1 MSDELKTYIEPE
13 LEARLVALVLGEAS
27 AFEAEELERLVAK
40 RVELKACKERLEQIH
55 GVLVAAHDDQDD
67 EKWKLSEDRQGKI
80 FERMEET
87 RREKSRQERRKRAR
101 QRAERQ
107 GRRKLVMLCAACLVA
122 GMIVIVFQTTFSSK
136 KYSASMASSES
147 DEKMQ
152 VGNGKFAQLERSF
165 IESVSEMPSEGF
177 KKSEVVASGGARLES
192 NFAVVDEA
200 KTGKAELFYDK
211 NIDQERQAKL
221 SRALTKLNDSVVA
234 VDALELPPSDDASI
248 DFSLNEVDLRTPAE
262 SPELAMTQERVPS
275 AAPVSRSVVANGVF
289 PDLPA
294 EESAEEVM
302 DQRSAGREASRN
314 TDGDHLRWVAETEAE
329 KMAVPVPATPARPG
343 QSRSGAIAAK
353 PNAPKVSIPDPITD
367 FSDGS
372 DFGGQAAETGKT
384 VSRAMSKLEEKQKV
398 AAEVT
403 TDLGDIPALD
413 AVSDREGESRGRVT
427 KKKKGQNGG
436 YAGGL
441 LPGWAGATPAPA
453 TKPAPPVSAPS
464 SQTIAGRLFEEQNNE
479 DSEADRRW
487 NAPVEKEL
495 AEVEGL
501 EMKIDS
507 LKAEKEARYFQQGKE
522 SDADGLILED
532 GFAMD
537 NEEADFGSGGE
548 VQQDSKGGAI
558 GGGGGDHAIAL
569 NLKKKVSE
577 SLNGSLAVDRGL
589 EQKEVLRR
597 QSRTATAESG
607 QAEGKDAYENGVFNT
622 ATRKFRQALDA
633 LPPGTANEGR
643 RKDLEKGLPES
654 LLAENAQIRRTG
666 QYKEAREN
674 LKETEEEAKSFQY
687 LEGPIRTSPTMGY
700 EISEETEKARRGLYK
715 GEGYYDLGLYD
726 KALEEYKEVLR
737 NDPYNKAA
745 RQGVEN
751 ITGIKNAYYRA
762 ANDQTRAELLM
773 EVDKAWESAVP
784 ADSNKPSDGRGVFV
798 GDVDDGIFTEFL
810 FGLEDDDEVTASM
823 AVGGQLSVVSKLD
836 QINVPELKLENA
848 TVREALDFLRVRSRE
863 LDNTTLDEAKK
874 GVNLVADDKSV
885 LESKLPPLNL
895 KNVSLRSALKSI
907 GDASG
912 NFVFVDEFVVRLGES
927 DDTDPFVADLSKD
940 ATIVAKLRQ
949 IILPEISLE
958 NTTVGDA
965 LEFIRLRASELD
977 SITVQSDKKGLGVKI
992 DDLVDPDLTIGELKM
1007 SQVPLEV
1014 AVREVARQA
1023 GLKVRLQDQGVV
1035 LFNDPEARKAKS
1047 KSGFETP
1054 TSEKSDSTFSL
1065 NVSDVS
1071 FKLTKAA
1078 FEQGKRPQAEKV
1090 RPEEFVNAM
1099 SYDDTRPNQAEKI
1112 SCDFEQGS
1120 HPFLSQRN
1128 LMRISMSTAS
1138 LGRNAGTPLR
1148 LTLLLDQ
1155 SGSMERSDRVES
1167 LKRAFALLA
1176 AQLTPNDEVTL
1187 VGFARSPRL
1196 LAERVKGNEVAK
1208 LAAIIANPL
1217 SEGGTNLEEAL
1228 SSGIQLAK
1236 QQFVK
1241 GAQNRIILLTDGAA
1255 NLGDAKPETLVMQVD
1270 SIRKAGISFDT
1281 CGVGAEGLNDDILS
1295 SLAKKGDG
1303 RYYFLNRPEDADEGF
1318 ARQIAGSLRPA
1329 AKNVKVQMLFNP
1341 DRVTSF
1347 KLYGFEK
1354 HKLNKEDF
1362 RNDKVD
1368 AAEMAAEESGVALYH
1383 FEPNPEGRG
1392 DVGTVSVR
1400 FLDTSSNQVVERT
1413 WVIPYEEQT
1422 AFFNEADPKLRLA
1435 GVAGLFA
1442 ERLKGSPVGERVELK
1457 LLRQEMSALKSRFG
1471 SQSRFGELET
1481 MLRQAGE

>member
-1 MSDELKTYIEPE
+1 M
-13 LEARLVALVLGEAS
+13 
-27 AFEAEELERLVAK
+27 
-40 RVELKACKERLEQIH
+40 
-55 GVLVAAHDDQDD
+55 
-67 EKWKLSEDRQGKI
+67 
-80 FERMEET
+80 
-87 RREKSRQERRKRAR
+87 
-101 QRAERQ
+101 
-107 GRRKLVMLCAACLVA
+107 
-122 GMIVIVFQTTFSSK
+122 
-136 KYSASMASSES
+136 
-147 DEKMQ
+147 
-152 VGNGKFAQLERSF
+152 
-165 IESVSEMPSEGF
+165 
-177 KKSEVVASGGARLES
+177 
-192 NFAVVDEA
+192 
-200 KTGKAELFYDK
+200 
-211 NIDQERQAKL
+211 
-221 SRALTKLNDSVVA
+221 
-234 VDALELPPSDDASI
+234 
-248 DFSLNEVDLRTPAE
+248 
-262 SPELAMTQERVPS
+262 
-275 AAPVSRSVVANGVF
+275 
-289 PDLPA
+289 
-294 EESAEEVM
+294 
-302 DQRSAGREASRN
+302 
-314 TDGDHLRWVAETEAE
+314 
-329 KMAVPVPATPARPG
+329 
-343 QSRSGAIAAK
+343 
-353 PNAPKVSIPDPITD
+353 
-367 FSDGS
+367 
-372 DFGGQAAETGKT
+372 
-384 VSRAMSKLEEKQKV
+384 
-398 AAEVT
+398 
-403 TDLGDIPALD
+403 
-413 AVSDREGESRGRVT
+413 
-427 KKKKGQNGG
+427 
-436 YAGGL
+436 
-441 LPGWAGATPAPA
+441 
-453 TKPAPPVSAPS
+453 
-464 SQTIAGRLFEEQNNE
+464 
-479 DSEADRRW
+479 
-487 NAPVEKEL
+487 
-495 AEVEGL
+495 
-501 EMKIDS
+501 
-507 LKAEKEARYFQQGKE
+507 
-522 SDADGLILED
+522 
-532 GFAMD
+532 
-537 NEEADFGSGGE
+537 
-548 VQQDSKGGAI
+548 
-558 GGGGGDHAIAL
+558 
-569 NLKKKVSE
+569 
-577 SLNGSLAVDRGL
+577 
-589 EQKEVLRR
+589 
-597 QSRTATAESG
+597 
-607 QAEGKDAYENGVFNT
+607 
-622 ATRKFRQALDA
+622 
-633 LPPGTANEGR
+633 
-643 RKDLEKGLPES
+643 
-654 LLAENAQIRRTG
+654 AENAQIRRTG

-687 LEGPIRTSPTMGY
+687 LEDPIRTSPTMGY

-798 GDVDDGIFTEFL
+798 GDVDDGISTEFL

-823 AVGGQLSVVSKLD
+823 AVVGQLSVVSKLD

-958 NTTVGDA
+958 NTTVGD
-965 LEFIRLRASELD
+965 
-977 SITVQSDKKGLGVKI
+977 TQSSFAFEPPNWISSSAVRQEGLGVKI

-1035 LFNDPEARKAKS
+1035 LFNDPEAPKAKS

-1078 FEQGKRPQAEKV
+1078 FAQGKRPQAEKV

-1255 NLGDAKPETLVMQVD
+1255 NLM
-1270 SIRKAGISFDT
+1270 
-1281 CGVGAEGLNDDILS
+1281 
-1295 SLAKKGDG
+1295 
-1303 RYYFLNRPEDADEGF
+1303 
-1318 ARQIAGSLRPA
+1318 
-1329 AKNVKVQMLFNP
+1329 
-1341 DRVTSF
+1341 
-1347 KLYGFEK
+1347 
-1354 HKLNKEDF
+1354 
-1362 RNDKVD
+1362 
-1368 AAEMAAEESGVALYH
+1368 
-1383 FEPNPEGRG
+1383 PN
-1392 DVGTVSVR
+1392 
-1400 FLDTSSNQVVERT
+1400 
-1413 WVIPYEEQT
+1413 
-1422 AFFNEADPKLRLA
+1422 LRL
-1435 GVAGLFA
+1435 L
-1442 ERLKGSPVGERVELK
+1442 
-1457 LLRQEMSALKSRFG
+1457 
-1471 SQSRFGELET
+1471 
-1481 MLRQAGE
+1481 